1 MTRTASHGP
10 LARVAYWASGHGR
23 RVAAGWLVLIVGLG
37 VFLPKLEGALSGAG
51 MEHTGSESVH
61 ARELIQAANPLFAS
75 SALSVVMHGARPYG
89 EDPQFRAAARAVAHE
104 LSADPAVR
112 GVIGPT
118 RSGLIAPDGRT
129 VIVTGGA
136 GRDTSGMVHA
146 ADRLRDRVRKVAGPR
161 YEAQMSGLSAQW
173 ADFNRENRDALVRGE
188 KYALPITLLVLVV
201 AFGSLLAA
209 GLPLLITV
217 IGLFVTGGFLYLFTQ
232 VGYVSIWALS
242 FMLIFTMALGID
254 YALFI
259 VMRFREALREHADPV
274 DAVAATMDTAG
285 RAVAFS
291 GTTVLVATAP
301 CYLIPSPMPK
311 SIAMAIELAVCLVL
325 AVVFTLLPM
334 LLARLGPR
342 IDAGAMPWLRRR
354 RAMDRDPGAG
364 RMARWGAVVWA
375 RPWPVVAVTIG
386 ALLLLALPISHLR
399 IGIPV
404 EETLPTHAPAR
415 LGAELV
421 QRSFGPTS
429 IGPVTVAVDA
439 AHAQRAATVMRQ
451 DPDLTGVQKLP
462 VLPGARTVLLQS
474 NLRAPPNS
482 DAAGRQLD
490 RLDRLLPP
498 GALVGGG
505 PEELHAIRVAM
516 QDSAPLVIG
525 LILLL
530 GFLLLLVAVQA
541 PFIALAGTL
550 TSLLSSAAAF
560 GVTVLVFQDGHF
572 TGPLGIHATG
582 YIDFWAPV
590 FFFAMIFAVAMD
602 YTVFF
607 ISSAR
612 EQWDLTG
619 DPRAAVVGG
628 MGRSGPVILAAAA
641 AMLGVY
647 GTFAASSALP
657 AKEMGM
663 ILGLAVLLDAFLVRL
678 ALLPALLRLA
688 GTWAWWQPAWLGRIL
703 PSFSLAHSG
712 PSARARPGLDPAA
725 PRPSDVAD
733 RRGAILDAAQALF
746 AERGYRSVTSHQI
759 ARCAGVD
766 LDELERLFES
776 RDEILATVLERLIDR
791 AAEPERLARGEVV
804 R

>member
-1 MTRTASHGP
+1 MTSTASHGP

-23 RVAAGWLVLIVGLG
+23 RVAVGWLVLIVGLG

-161 YEAQMSGLSAQW
+161 YKAQMSGLSAQW
-173 ADFNRENRDALVRGE
+173 ADFNKENRDALVRGE

-232 VGYVSIWALS
+232 IGYVSIWALS

-342 IDAGAMPWLRRR
+342 IDAGAMPWLKRRH
-354 RAMDRDPGAG
+354 AMDRDPGAG
-364 RMARWGAVVWA
+364 RMA
-375 RPWPVVAVTIG
+375 
-386 ALLLLALPISHLR
+386 
-399 IGIPV
+399 
-404 EETLPTHAPAR
+404 
-415 LGAELV
+415 
-421 QRSFGPTS
+421 
-429 IGPVTVAVDA
+429 
-439 AHAQRAATVMRQ
+439 
-451 DPDLTGVQKLP
+451 
-462 VLPGARTVLLQS
+462 
-474 NLRAPPNS
+474 
-482 DAAGRQLD
+482 
-490 RLDRLLPP
+490 
-498 GALVGGG
+498 
-505 PEELHAIRVAM
+505 
-516 QDSAPLVIG
+516 DSAPLVIG

-688 GTWAWWQPAWLGRIL
+688 GTWAWWQPVWLGRVL

-712 PSARARPGLDPAA
+712 PAARARPGLDPAA
-725 PRPSDVAD
+725 PTPSDVAD
-733 RRGAILDAAQALF
+733 RREAILDAAQALF

-791 AAEPERLARGEVV
+791 AAKAERLARVKVV